1 MLLSKSCIY
10 GLRATILLASKEE
23 QGFVTIRELSDELEI
38 SFYFLTKV
46 LQQMTK
52 ANLLESYKG
61 PNGGVKLARSA
72 NEIHFIDVVTAI
84 DGIKSLNECALGL
97 PGCGVMKPC
106 PLHDQWS
113 VLKTDMLNMMESITL
128 KQISIRNKNTNKN
141 VSLIDVNERINSFFE
156 PK

>member
-1 MLLSKSCIY
+1 MLLSKSCMY
-10 GLRATILLASKEE
+10 GLRASVLLASRNNAE
-23 QGFVTIRELSDELEI
+23 FITIRELSDELNI

-61 PNGGVKLARSA
+61 PNGGVKLARPA
-72 NEIHFIDVVTAI
+72 GEIRFMDVVIAI
-84 DGIKSLNECALGL
+84 DGLKSLNECALGL

-113 VLKTDMLNMMESITL
+113 ALKTDMMNMMESITL
-128 KQISIRNKNTNKN
+128 KQLSIHERSTK
-141 VSLIDVNERINSFFE
+141 VSDQTIDIKSRINTFFE
-156 PK
+156 PN